1 LWAPL
6 VCANKCYTS
15 SSRKCH
21 FYHCKKK
28 LKTLLT
34 ENSVE
39 VKGVSEVENCE
50 EIYEAPKVYSPL
62 PSTVEPEGHGHA
74 HLKYVAD
81 ADYDT
86 SPA

>member
-1 LWAPL
+1 
-6 VCANKCYTS
+6 
-15 SSRKCH
+15 
-21 FYHCKKK
+21 
-28 LKTLLT
+28 
-34 ENSVE
+34 
-39 VKGVSEVENCE
+39 VKGVGEVENCE

-62 PSTVEPEGHGHA
+62 PSTVEPEGHAHA